1 MKKLFNKEFVIGLS
15 VILAIAIL
23 IFGIEFLKGV
33 NLFKPS
39 NFYMVSYSNVA
50 GLELSAPVTI
60 DGYKVGQVREIKFN
74 YEHPGDI
81 DVLLAVDKNLKL
93 PEDSKAII
101 ESSLLSGAYINIQ
114 RGHSSKMIEVG
125 GKLAS
130 GTTPDLMASLSG
142 EVLPTVSSILP
153 KVDSLLSNLNRLSG
167 DPALLQ
173 AIQRI
178 DVITNN
184 IAQLSAGLNN
194 TMMKNVPSLMQDAR
208 KATTNIDT
216 ITSRLADLSRELNN
230 LPIESTMANLSATT
244 DDLKTFTSSLNNP
257 NSTLGRLTSDS
268 RLYDELNQVTSDLDS
283 LIVDIKN
290 NPKRYISIKLL

>member
-33 NLFKPS
+33 NLFKPT
-39 NFYMVSYSNVA
+39 NFYMVSYTNVA

-74 YEHPGDI
+74 YEHPGEI
-81 DVLLAVDKNLKL
+81 DVLLAVDKNLRL
-93 PEDSKAII
+93 PEDSKAVI
-101 ESSLLSGAYINIQ
+101 ESSLLSGAYITIQ

-130 GTTPDLMASLSG
+130 GISPDLMSSLSG
-142 EVLPTVSSILP
+142 EVLPSVTAILP
-153 KVDSLLSNLNRLSG
+153 KVDSILTHLDRLAG

-178 DVITNN
+178 DGITND
-184 IAQLSAGLNN
+184 IAQLSSGLN
-194 TMMKNVPSLMQDAR
+194 TTLAKNVPSLMQDAR
-208 KATTNIDT
+208 KATSNIDS
-216 ITSRLADLSRELNN
+216 ITSRLAELSQQLNT
-230 LPIESTMANLSATT
+230 LPIEVTMANLSATS
-244 DDLKTFTSSLNNP
+244 DELKTFTTSLNNP
-257 NSTLGRLTSDS
+257 NSTLSRLTGDS
-268 RLYDELNQVTSDLDS
+268 QLYDELNQVTADLDS

>member
-39 NFYMVSYSNVA
+39 NFYVVSYNNVA

-74 YEHPGDI
+74 YEHPGTI
-81 DVLLAVDKNLKL
+81 EVLLAVDKSLRL

-114 RGHSSKMIEVG
+114 RGQSSKMIEVG

-130 GTTPDLMASLSG
+130 GTAPDLMASLSG
-142 EVLPTVSSILP
+142 EVLPRVSSILP
-153 KVDSLLSNLNRLSG
+153 KVDSILSNLNRLSG
-167 DPALLQ
+167 DPALIQ
-173 AIQRI
+173 SIQRI
-178 DVITNN
+178 DDITNN
-184 IAQLSAGLNN
+184 IAQLSANLNS
-194 TMMKNVPSLMQDAR
+194 TIVKNVPSLMQDAR
-208 KATTNIDT
+208 KATSNIDI

-230 LPIESTMANLSATT
+230 LPIESTMSNLSATT
-244 DDLKTFTSSLNNP
+244 DDLKTFTANLNNP
-257 NSTLGRLTSDS
+257 NSTLGRLTGDS

-290 NPKRYISIKLL
+290 NPKKYISIKLL

>member
-39 NFYMVSYSNVA
+39 NFYMVSYKNVA

-74 YEHPGDI
+74 YEQPGNI
-81 DVLLAVDKNLKL
+81 DVLLAVDKNLRL
-93 PEDSKAII
+93 PEDSKAVI

-114 RGHSSKMIEVG
+114 RGNSSKMLDVG
-125 GKLAS
+125 GKLAA
-130 GTTPDLMASLSG
+130 GNAPDLMASLSG
-142 EVLPTVSSILP
+142 DVLPAVSSILP
-153 KVDSLLSNLNRLSG
+153 KVDSILSNLNRLSG

-173 AIQRI
+173 AIHRI
-178 DVITNN
+178 DGITDN
-184 IAQLSAGLNN
+184 IAQLSANLN
-194 TMMKNVPSLMQDAR
+194 TAVAKNVPSLMQDAH
-208 KATTNIDT
+208 KATSNIDT
-216 ITSRLADLSRELNN
+216 ITSRLAELSRELNN
-230 LPIESTMANLSATT
+230 LPIEGTMANLSATT
-244 DDLKTFTSSLNNP
+244 DELKTFANSLNNP
-257 NSTLGRLTSDS
+257 NSTLGLLTSDS
-268 RLYDELNQVTSDLDS
+268 RLYNEINQVTSDLDS

>member
-1 MKKLFNKEFVIGLS
+1 MFNKEFVIGLS

-33 NLFKPS
+33 NLFKPT
-39 NFYMVSYSNVA
+39 NFYMVSYTNVA

-74 YEHPGDI
+74 YEHPGEI
-81 DVLLAVDKNLKL
+81 DVLLAVDKNLRL
-93 PEDSKAII
+93 PEDSKAVI
-101 ESSLLSGAYINIQ
+101 ESSLLSGAYITIQ

-130 GTTPDLMASLSG
+130 GISPDLMSSLSG
-142 EVLPTVSSILP
+142 EVLPSVTAILP
-153 KVDSLLSNLNRLSG
+153 KVDSILTHLDRLAG

-178 DVITNN
+178 DGITND
-184 IAQLSAGLNN
+184 IAQLSSGLN
-194 TMMKNVPSLMQDAR
+194 TTLAKNVPSLMQDAR
-208 KATTNIDT
+208 KATSNIDS
-216 ITSRLADLSRELNN
+216 ITSRLAELSQQLNT
-230 LPIESTMANLSATT
+230 LPIEVTMANLSATS
-244 DDLKTFTSSLNNP
+244 DELKTFTTSLNNP
-257 NSTLGRLTSDS
+257 NSTLSRLTGDS
-268 RLYDELNQVTSDLDS
+268 QLYDELNQVTADLDS